1 MRLYFVSVLLVALA
15 LGPSLAHLLELP
27 NKIGLPAQDYL
38 TVQQIYRGWAWL
50 GAILLPALAT
60 TLLVAL
66 KARTS
71 RPAFTLALVAAACL
85 ATMLAVFFV
94 FTYPVNLATDNWTI
108 LPRGWESLRVRWEY
122 SHAAGALLNFAALV
136 ALLGSLFAAVRESAE
151 ADQVPRGMRRS

>member
-1 MRLYFVSVLLVALA
+1 MRLYFISVVLVALA

-50 GAILLPALAT
+50 GAILFPALAA

-66 KARTS
+66 KARAI
-71 RPAFTLALVAAACL
+71 RPAFTLALLAAACL
-85 ATMLAVFFV
+85 ATMLAVFFI
-94 FTYPVNLATDNWTI
+94 FTYPVNLATENWTF
-108 LPRGWESLRVRWEY
+108 LPRGWEALRLRWEY
-122 SHAAGALLNFAALV
+122 SHAAGALLHFTALV
-136 ALLGSLFAAVRESAE
+136 ALLGSLFAAVRDRAV